1 MVFLNWEKDTRVQKN
16 HGKGHFCLAPK
27 KKVTYVSKKTVLSK
41 QRTVLSYFFEL
52 IIKIGEKD
60 TSVTI
65 FEKFEPT
72 KIEALRRTATVN
84 EH

>member
-1 MVFLNWEKDTRVQKN
+1 M
-16 HGKGHFCLAPK
+16 GKRHSCPKKSRKRTLLSRPK

-72 KIEALRRTATVN
+72 KIEALRRTAAVN